1 MSSKLNVMKE
11 TKVMKAMKVMKA
23 LKAMKAT
30 KVMKAQFDS
39 MTYEMIADFI
49 HKI

>member
-1 MSSKLNVMKE
+1 MKE
-11 TKVMKAMKVMKA
+11 TKAMKAMKAMKV
-23 LKAMKAT
+23 T
-30 KVMKAQFDS
+30 KVQFSS